1 MSNKKGWQWNGSN
14 KASGDGRQVV
24 GKKGRTKYCTDSDA
38 LDSELQTQIYNL
50 VNQFKAGNRDVGE
63 GGAQQQQQQ
72 PAAEA
77 VEPVVTSASIQTLQV
92 LYDQ

>member
-14 KASGDGRQVV
+14 KASGDGWQVM
-24 GKKGRTKYCTDSDA
+24 GKKGRKKYCTDSEA
-38 LDSELQTQIYNL
+38 LDSELHTQIYNL

-77 VEPVVTSASIQTLQV
+77 VEPMGTPSSIQT
-92 LYDQ
+92 